1 MLCEKCGKNTATTH
15 IRSVINGV
23 VSEKNLCAV
32 CAAEEGYNY
41 GKIGQNSLMD
51 MLSSMFSDKLTQ
63 ENKLMEE
70 RCDCCGATFSQIA
83 STGKVGCGKCYEK
96 FRSQLIP
103 YLKRVHGSVDHV
115 GKKLSNE
122 QLIVK
127 PTDKIS
133 DLRKKLAE
141 LVKNEEYEKA
151 AVIRDEIKKY
161 EEESGNE

>member
-32 CAAEEGYNY
+32 CAAEEGYN
-41 GKIGQNSLMD
+41 KIGQNSLMD
-51 MLSSMFSDKLTQ
+51 MLSSMFSDKLMT
-63 ENKLMEE
+63 EKSLGEE

-83 STGKVGCGKCYEK
+83 SSGKVGCSKCYEK
-96 FRSQLIP
+96 FRNQLIP
-103 YLKRVHGSVDHV
+103 YLKRVHGSVNHI

-122 QLIVK
+122 QLIVT
-127 PTDKIS
+127 PTDKVS

-141 LVKNEEYEKA
+141 LVKNEKYEEA
-151 AVIRDEIKKY
+151 AVVRDEIKKY
-161 EEESGNE
+161 EEENANE